1 MKTTG
6 DKISSLRKKKEMNLQ
21 YISDNRG
28 KTTGVFIPIQDW
40 EGLKSKFKDLEEEL
54 MEQTKEE
61 VLQGLEQAVEE
72 MNLVKQG
79 KLKARP
85 AKDLLNEL

>member
-1 MKTTG
+1 
-6 DKISSLRKKKEMNLQ
+6 MNLQ
-21 YISDNRG
+21 YISDSRG
-28 KTTGVFIPIQDW
+28 KTTGVFIPIQEW
-40 EGLKSKFKDLEEEL
+40 EGLKSKYKGLEEEEL
-54 MEQTKEE
+54 GEQSKEE
-61 VLQGLEQAVEE
+61 VLQGLKQAVEE

>member
-1 MKTTG
+1 
-6 DKISSLRKKKEMNLQ
+6 MNLQ

-28 KTTGVFIPIQDW
+28 KTTGVFIPIQEW
-40 EGLKSKFKDLEEEL
+40 EGLKSKFKGLEEVEL
-54 MEQTKEE
+54 GEQSKEE
-61 VLQGLEQAVEE
+61 ILQGIQQAVEE

-79 KLKARP
+79 KLKARD